1 MPWGYT
7 GGMPKVSIYLPDDL
21 YQEARAQALPLSA
34 VAQRAIES
42 ALAAAHTSDW
52 VARVRARPPRRAA
65 RIDTSAVLSSVRD
78 EFGA

>member
-1 MPWGYT
+1 
-7 GGMPKVSIYLPDDL
+7 MPKVSIYLPDDL
-21 YQEARAQALPLSA
+21 YQEARVQGLPLSA

-65 RIDTSAVLSSVRD
+65 RIDTSALVGSVRD